1 MLTFTF
7 RRVLISLPVVLGITV
22 LAFLLVRLSPS
33 DPVSMMLSPEQAGN
47 PEFIE
52 AARARLGLDQP
63 LFIQYFSWLWT
74 ALQGDL
80 GYSFQNGRAVTQLIG
95 DRLYPTML
103 LIVASM
109 VIAIII
115 GLVLGA
121 LAAIRQNSWIDY
133 LSSMFA
139 VGALSI
145 PNFFVGL
152 AGIYVFSLTLGW
164 LPPGGMRPRGSDG
177 SLLEVLPYLAMPAT
191 ILGLTLAGPFVRY
204 VRAGMLEVITQ
215 DFLRTAEAKGI
226 SRTRIYVRHALRNSL
241 IPLITVIAL
250 TIPTVFG
257 GAVVIESV
265 FNWPGMGN
273 LVLTAINARDYPVLV
288 GFMLCVAVLVL
299 LCNLIADL
307 AYAVVDP
314 RIRYQ

>member
-1 MLTFTF
+1 MLTFTL
-7 RRVLISLPVVLGITV
+7 RRLLVSIPVILGITV
-22 LAFLLVRLSPS
+22 LAFMLVRLSPS

-47 PEFIE
+47 PAFIE

-63 LFIQYFSWLWT
+63 LVIQYFSWLWT

-80 GYSFQNGRAVTQLIG
+80 GYSFQNGRSVVQLLG
-95 DRLYPTML
+95 DRMYPTML
-103 LIVASM
+103 LIVSSM
-109 VIAIII
+109 LIAVVV

-133 LSSMFA
+133 LSSLFA
-139 VGALSI
+139 VGTLSV
-145 PNFFVGL
+145 PNFFIGL
-152 AGIYVFSLTLGW
+152 AGIYVFSLSLGW
-164 LPPGGMRPRGSDG
+164 LPPAGMRPRGSDG
-177 SLLEVLPYLAMPAT
+177 NLWETLPYLVMPAV

-204 VRAGMLEVITQ
+204 VRAGMLDVISQ

-226 SRTRIYVRHALRNSL
+226 SRSRVYVRHALRNSL
-241 IPLITVIAL
+241 IPLITIVAL
-250 TIPTVFG
+250 TIPSVFG

-299 LCNLIADL
+299 LCNLMADL
-307 AYAVVDP
+307 LYAIADP
-314 RIRYQ
+314 RIRFQ